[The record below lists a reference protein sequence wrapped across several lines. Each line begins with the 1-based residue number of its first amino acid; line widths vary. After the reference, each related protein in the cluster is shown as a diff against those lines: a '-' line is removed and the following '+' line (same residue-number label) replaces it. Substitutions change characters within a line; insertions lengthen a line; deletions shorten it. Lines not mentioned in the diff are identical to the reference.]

1 MAGRVLSLGLVGLG
15 PWGRNYIRTI
25 EALPR
30 ARLTATATRDWRDLI
45 GGEPLDGLIVSTPPA
60 THGDI
65 AIAAIEAGIPVMIEK
80 PLALSLAE
88 SREILEC
95 AKRHRG
101 RVLVDHIHLFHP
113 AWRELKRRAATL
125 GPVRTLRGNYGEHG
139 PFRTDTPALWDWG
152 PHPVALCLD
161 IMGAKPTEVE
171 ARRLRSA
178 QTTEGFGEQFVL
190 SLIFDGGAAAAVEIG
205 NLADSKQRSFEAGF
219 ESCTLVMDAES
230 DKPLVLRPNSG
241 EETMI
246 EVSPDLPLTVAVNEF
261 LDIIEANGSDL
272 AGLELAGDVVET
284 LERCERALA
293 GEE

>member
-1 MAGRVLSLGLVGLG
+1 MAGRTLSLGLVGLG
-15 PWGRNYIRTI
+15 PWGRNYVRTI
-25 EALPR
+25 EGLPR

-45 GGEPLDGLIVSTPPA
+45 GGEPLDGIIVSTPPA

-80 PLALSLAE
+80 PLALSLAV

-125 GPVRTLRGNYGEHG
+125 GPVRSLRGNYGDHG
-139 PFRTDTPALWDWG
+139 PFRNDTPALWDWG

-161 IMGAKPTEVE
+161 LMGARPTEVA

-178 QTTEGFGEQFVL
+178 QTAEGLGEQFML
-190 SLIFDGGAAAAVEIG
+190 SLSFDGGAAASVEIG
-205 NLADSKQRSFEAGF
+205 NLANAKQRSFEAGF
-219 ESCTLVMDAES
+219 ESCALVMDAVG
-230 DKPLVLRPNSG
+230 DKPLVMRPKSG
-241 EETMI
+241 DETVI
-246 EVSPDLPLTVAVNEF
+246 EVSPDLPLTMAVNEF
-261 LDIIEANGSDL
+261 LDMIEADGPDL
-272 AGLELAGDVVET
+272 TGLELAVDVVET

-293 GEE
+293 G